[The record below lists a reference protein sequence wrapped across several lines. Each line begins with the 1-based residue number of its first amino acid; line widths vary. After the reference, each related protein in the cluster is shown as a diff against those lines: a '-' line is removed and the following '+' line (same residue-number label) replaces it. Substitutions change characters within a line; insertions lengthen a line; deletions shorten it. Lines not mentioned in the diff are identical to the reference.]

1 MKAKKSLGQNFLIKP
16 EIAEEI
22 VKVAEVSDKDTIIE
36 VGPGL
41 GILTKE
47 LLDTGA
53 KVYAI
58 EKDFELVEVIR
69 KAFGSNKNLKIIH
82 QDALFFDPS
91 ILGDYKIVA
100 NLPFN
105 IGSPLIRKFLES
117 QNQPKSM
124 TVMLQKEVAEKIVA
138 EPGSSE
144 RGILTLAVEFYAQ
157 AEIVIMVPK
166 TSFRPQPK
174 VDAAVIKITPKQK
187 SNIEPRAFFQVVKAG
202 FSSKRRQVHNSLAAT
217 LHLDKNIVLEI
228 LQKAQIDPMLR
239 AEDLNLEQWIK
250 LYEIIQKDLGNI

>member
-22 VKVAEVSDKDTIIE
+22 VKAAEVSDKDTIVEI
-36 VGPGL
+36 GPGL
-41 GILTKE
+41 GILTRA
-47 LLDTGA
+47 LLNTGA

-58 EKDFELVEVIR
+58 EKDFELVEMLR
-69 KAFGSNKNLKIIH
+69 KAFGNNKNLKIIH

-105 IGSPLIRKFLES
+105 VGSPLIRKFLEN
-117 QNQPKSM
+117 QNQPKTM

-138 EPGSSE
+138 KPGSSE
-144 RGILTLAVEFYAQ
+144 RGILTLAVEYYAQ
-157 AEIVIMVPK
+157 AEIVIMVSK

-174 VDAAVIKITPKQK
+174 VDAAVIKIIPQRKFSIEAK
-187 SNIEPRAFFQVVKAG
+187 SFFQIIKAG
-202 FSSKRRQVHNSLAAT
+202 FSSKRRQIHNPLSAT
-217 LHLDKNIVLEI
+217 LHLDKNTVLEI
-228 LQKAQIDPMLR
+228 LQKSQIDPQLR
-239 AEDLNLEQWIK
+239 AEDLSLGQWIK
-250 LYEIIQKDLGNI
+250 LHEIIKKGLGNI